1 MHGQNHIKDNNKIDL
16 REVKLKGVHWIH
28 LAQERENCRAVLN
41 MEIDPF
47 SFKKKRGLT
56 ATLS

>member
-41 MEIDPF
+41 KEINPF
-47 SFKKKRGLT
+47 SLKKKKGG
-56 ATLS
+56 